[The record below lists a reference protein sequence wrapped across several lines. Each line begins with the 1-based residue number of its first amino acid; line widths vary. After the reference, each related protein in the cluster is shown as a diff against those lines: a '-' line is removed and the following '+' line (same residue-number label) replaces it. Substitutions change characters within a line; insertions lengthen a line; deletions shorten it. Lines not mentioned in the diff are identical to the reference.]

1 MKHANSLYKATLD
14 RIKLYGIVLFVLG
27 LMCAQLAY
35 AQSLTQKIEKI
46 EAHTAQTNKQL
57 AEFRESHCVGKEK
70 IQLGSTATYTLNSG
84 GYERTYHVH
93 ISSTYRPSDRSPVI
107 VNYDGIDGG
116 GIKMEGY
123 SNVDSL
129 PVIAVYPDSLMGT
142 RGFTAWQGAP
152 YSLEGDYDVQFTKDM
167 MTEVNQR
174 YCVDSSKVF
183 AIGMSNGGGF
193 AVIANCK
200 LPGMFRAIA
209 SLSGAYYT
217 GCTGSETPSGSLLAL
232 HSATDPQV
240 PFLGSSTEGVPAV
253 TGWATKQAKD
263 RQCRITK
270 HTPSI
275 KGTEQ
280 YEWTGCKDDVSV
292 RLVVIQEQP
301 HGWLAISNAQG
312 VEASNTAGYIWS
324 FFKGSMS
331 AK

>member
-1 MKHANSLYKATLD
+1 MKHANSLYQATLD

-240 PFLGSSTEGVPAV
+240 PFQGSSTKGVPAISE
-253 TGWATKQAKD
+253 WAGQQAKA
-263 RQCRITK
+263 RQCGASA
-270 HTPSI
+270 HTTDVYGS
-275 KGTEQ
+275 EQ
-280 YEWTGCKDDVSV
+280 YDWTGCKETARV
-292 RLVVIQEQP
+292 RLLVLQNQP
-301 HGWLAISNAQG
+301 HGWLSMPYTPSPLAPNM
-312 VEASNTAGYIWS
+312 ASYIWS
-324 FFKGSMS
+324 FFK
-331 AK
+331 AT